1 MHPIQTK
8 PVIVQF
14 PQSDYGETPGG
25 QRIIEVVTQPGVY
38 LVGQT
43 AATPQIL
50 DAWKDHAGKQFSP
63 YKAPQAYTD
72 LKNLALGVKNS
83 IPDDSDIKPHP
94 LMPAVFGGRVC
105 YDSHHLP
112 NPDTAQ
118 PGAYLNN
125 IVAQNHWSV
134 LEHAHFNF
142 YFEGVSR
149 SLTHELVRHRHFS
162 FSQESQRYV
171 TPRSRVVVPPN
182 ATYDQ
187 QLYIQYLAAAAH
199 DLYMALYDNTRGKE
213 TPGLPRKQRLEKYRA
228 VLPNCFATNIMV
240 SGNLRSWLEFLQK
253 RLSPAAD
260 AEIQQVAGFIKEE
273 LAEALKFPG
282 GTPQFNIDAALG
294 ADYNNQQQSPNH
306 EEENNG

>member
-1 MHPIQTK
+1 MSRLKVEKVQVKPLRPIIRDGLQNEHMLEK
-8 PVIVQF
+8 VI
-14 PQSDYGETPGG
+14 T
-25 QRIIEVVTQPGVY
+25 PGVY

-43 AATPQIL
+43 QATPQIL
-50 DAWKDHAGKQFSP
+50 DAWKDHTRQDFSP
-63 YKAPQAYTD
+63 HDAPQAYTD
-72 LKNLALGVKNS
+72 LKNLALGMKNS
-83 IPDDSDIKPHP
+83 IPDDNDIQPNP

-142 YFEGVSR
+142 YLEGVSR

-171 TPRSRVVVPPN
+171 AQPPRVVVPPN
-182 ATYDQ
+182 ASADEEHGILYVSAYVYEQYKTLDQ
-187 QLYIQYLAAAAH
+187 GLLG
-199 DLYMALYDNTRGKE
+199 GK
-213 TPGLPRKQRLEKYRA
+213 TGLTRKQQREKSRA

-273 LAEALKFPG
+273 LVEALKFPD
-282 GTPQFNIDAALG
+282 GTPQFDIDGALNDP
-294 ADYNNQQQSPNH
+294 ATNAQQTPNH
-306 EEENNG
+306 EEDNNG

>member
-1 MHPIQTK
+1 MSRLKVEKVQVKPLRPIIRDGLQNEQLLEK
-8 PVIVQF
+8 
-14 PQSDYGETPGG
+14 
-25 QRIIEVVTQPGVY
+25 VVTPGVY

-43 AATPQIL
+43 QATPQIL
-50 DAWKDHAGKQFSP
+50 DAWKDHTRQDFSP
-63 YKAPQAYTD
+63 HDTPQAYTD
-72 LKNLALGVKNS
+72 LKNLALGMKNS
-83 IPDDSDIKPHP
+83 IPDDNDIQPNP

-142 YFEGVSR
+142 YLEGVSR

-171 TPRSRVVVPPN
+171 AQPPRVVVPPN
-182 ATYDQ
+182 ATADEEHGILYVSAYVYEQYEALDQ
-187 QLYIQYLAAAAH
+187 
-199 DLYMALYDNTRGKE
+199 
-213 TPGLPRKQRLEKYRA
+213 GLLGEKTGLTRKQRREKSRA

-260 AEIQQVAGFIKEE
+260 AEMQQVAGFIEEE
-273 LAEALKFPG
+273 LAWALGFPV
-282 GTPQFNIDAALG
+282 GTPQFDMDQALNG
-294 ADYNNQQQSPNH
+294 PATNAQQSPNH
-306 EEENNG
+306 EENNYE

>member
-1 MHPIQTK
+1 MSRLKVEKVQVKPLRPIIRDGLQNEHTLEK
-8 PVIVQF
+8 
-14 PQSDYGETPGG
+14 
-25 QRIIEVVTQPGVY
+25 VVTPGVY

-43 AATPQIL
+43 QATPQIL
-50 DAWKDHAGKQFSP
+50 DAWKDHTRQDFNLHD
-63 YKAPQAYTD
+63 APQAYTD
-72 LKNLALGVKNS
+72 LKNLALGVKNG
-83 IPDDSDIKPHP
+83 IPDDNDIQPNP

-142 YFEGVSR
+142 YLEGVSR

-171 TPRSRVVVPPN
+171 AQPPRVVVPPN
-182 ATYDQ
+182 ATADEEHGILYCSAYVYERYKALDQ
-187 QLYIQYLAAAAH
+187 GLL
-199 DLYMALYDNTRGKE
+199 GEE
-213 TPGLPRKQRLEKYRA
+213 TGLTRKQRREKSRA

-260 AEIQQVAGFIKEE
+260 AEMQQVAGFIKEE
-273 LAEALKFPG
+273 LVEALKFPD
-282 GTPQFNIDAALG
+282 GTPQFDIDGALNG
-294 ADYNNQQQSPNH
+294 PATNEQQSPNY
-306 EEENNG
+306 EENNNE

>member
-1 MHPIQTK
+1 MSRLKVEKVQVKPLRPIIRDGLQNEQLLEK
-8 PVIVQF
+8 VI
-14 PQSDYGETPGG
+14 T
-25 QRIIEVVTQPGVY
+25 PGVY
-38 LVGQT
+38 LVGHT
-43 AATPQIL
+43 SATSQLL
-50 DAWKDHAGKQFSP
+50 DAWEDHSGNQFNL

-72 LKNLALGVKNS
+72 LKNLALGVKNDT
-83 IPDDSDIKPHP
+83 PDDNDIQPNP

-125 IVAQNHWSV
+125 IAAQNHWSV

-142 YFEGVSR
+142 YLEGVSR

-171 TPRSRVVVPPN
+171 AQPPRVVVPPN
-182 ATYDQ
+182 ATADEEHGILYCSAYVYERYKALDQ
-187 QLYIQYLAAAAH
+187 
-199 DLYMALYDNTRGKE
+199 
-213 TPGLPRKQRLEKYRA
+213 GLPVKDGLTRKQRREKSRA
-228 VLPNCFATNIMV
+228 VLLNCFATNIMV

-260 AEIQQVAGFIKEE
+260 AEIQRVAGFIKEE
-273 LAEALKFPG
+273 LAEALKFPI
-282 GTPQFNIDAALG
+282 GTPQFDIDGALNG
-294 ADYNNQQQSPNH
+294 PATNEQQSPNH
-306 EEENNG
+306 EENNNE

>member
-1 MHPIQTK
+1 MSRLKVEKVQVKPLRPIIRDGLQNEHTLEK
-8 PVIVQF
+8 VI
-14 PQSDYGETPGG
+14 T
-25 QRIIEVVTQPGVY
+25 PGVY
-38 LVGQT
+38 LVGHT
-43 AATPQIL
+43 LATSQIL
-50 DAWKDHAGKQFSP
+50 DALGDHMGAKFSQHEMP
-63 YKAPQAYTD
+63 ESF
-72 LKNLALGVKNS
+72 LKFKEYVIRLRAAN
-83 IPDDSDIKPHP
+83 PDNGDFLPHP

-134 LEHAHFNF
+134 LEHSHFNF
-142 YFEGVSR
+142 YLEGVSR

-171 TPRSRVVVPPN
+171 AQPPRVVVPPN
-182 ATYDQ
+182 ATADEEHGILYVSAFVYEQYKALDQ
-187 QLYIQYLAAAAH
+187 
-199 DLYMALYDNTRGKE
+199 
-213 TPGLPRKQRLEKYRA
+213 GLLGEKDGLTRKQRREKSRA

-273 LAEALKFPG
+273 LVEALKFPA
-282 GTPQFNIDAALG
+282 GTPQFDIDAALNG
-294 ADYNNQQQSPNH
+294 PATNAQQAPKN
-306 EEENNG
+306 EEEKTNE

>member
-1 MHPIQTK
+1 MSRLKVEKVKVKPLRPIIRDGLQNEHMLEK
-8 PVIVQF
+8 
-14 PQSDYGETPGG
+14 
-25 QRIIEVVTQPGVY
+25 VVTPGVY
-38 LVGQT
+38 LVGHT
-43 AATPQIL
+43 SATSQLL
-50 DAWKDHAGKQFSP
+50 DAWGDHMGAKLSWYETEEASSKFYDFASAMRTTVP
-63 YKAPQAYTD
+63 S
-72 LKNLALGVKNS
+72 N
-83 IPDDSDIKPHP
+83 P
-94 LMPAVFGGRVC
+94 LTPAVFGGRVC

-142 YFEGVSR
+142 YLEGVSR

-171 TPRSRVVVPPN
+171 HQRPRVVVPPN
-182 ATYDQ
+182 ATADEEHSILYCSAYAYEQYEALDQ
-187 QLYIQYLAAAAH
+187 
-199 DLYMALYDNTRGKE
+199 
-213 TPGLPRKQRLEKYRA
+213 GLLGEDGLTHKQRREKSRA

-260 AEIQQVAGFIKEE
+260 AEMQQVAGFIKEE
-273 LAEALKFPG
+273 LIEALEFPA
-282 GTPQFNIDAALG
+282 GTPQFDMDQALNG
-294 ADYNNQQQSPNH
+294 PATNEQQAPKN
-306 EEENNG
+306 EEEKPNEQETQEK

>member
-1 MHPIQTK
+1 MSRLKVEKVQVKPLRPIIRDGLQNEQLLEK
-8 PVIVQF
+8 
-14 PQSDYGETPGG
+14 
-25 QRIIEVVTQPGVY
+25 VVTPGVY

-43 AATPQIL
+43 QATPQIL
-50 DAWKDHAGKQFSP
+50 DAWKDHTRQVFSP
-63 YKAPQAYTD
+63 HDAPQAYTD

-83 IPDDSDIKPHP
+83 IPDDSDIQPNP

-112 NPDTAQ
+112 NPNTAQ

-142 YFEGVSR
+142 YLEGVSR

-171 TPRSRVVVPPN
+171 AQPPRVVVPPN
-182 ATYDQ
+182 ATADEEHGILYVSAYVYEQYKALDQ
-187 QLYIQYLAAAAH
+187 
-199 DLYMALYDNTRGKE
+199 
-213 TPGLPRKQRLEKYRA
+213 GLLGEKNGLTRKQQREKSRA

-260 AEIQQVAGFIKEE
+260 AEIQRVAGFIKEE
-273 LAEALKFPG
+273 LAEALKFPI
-282 GTPQFNIDAALG
+282 GTPQFNMGQALNG
-294 ADYNNQQQSPNH
+294 PATNEQQAPNH
-306 EEENNG
+306 EENNNE

>member
-1 MHPIQTK
+1 MSQLKVEKVQVKPLRPIIRDGLQNEQLLEK
-8 PVIVQF
+8 
-14 PQSDYGETPGG
+14 
-25 QRIIEVVTQPGVY
+25 VVTPGVY

-43 AATPQIL
+43 QATPQIL
-50 DAWKDHAGKQFSP
+50 DAWKDHTGKQFNP
-63 YKAPQAYTD
+63 YKAPQAYMD

-83 IPDDSDIKPHP
+83 IPDDNDIQPNP

-112 NPDTAQ
+112 NPNTAQ

-134 LEHAHFNF
+134 LEHSHFNF
-142 YFEGVSR
+142 YLEGVSR

-171 TPRSRVVVPPN
+171 AQPPRVVVPPN
-182 ATYDQ
+182 ATADEEHGILYVSAYVYERYKALDQ
-187 QLYIQYLAAAAH
+187 
-199 DLYMALYDNTRGKE
+199 
-213 TPGLPRKQRLEKYRA
+213 GLLGEKNGLTRKQRREKSRA

-260 AEIQQVAGFIKEE
+260 AEIQRVAGFIKEE
-273 LAEALKFPG
+273 LARALEFPD
-282 GTPQFNIDAALG
+282 GTPQFDIDAALG

-306 EEENNG
+306 EEDNNG

>member
-1 MHPIQTK
+1 MSRLKVEKVQVRPLRPIIRDGLQNEQLLEK
-8 PVIVQF
+8 
-14 PQSDYGETPGG
+14 
-25 QRIIEVVTQPGVY
+25 VVTPGVY
-38 LVGQT
+38 LVGHT
-43 AATPQIL
+43 MATSQLL
-50 DAWKDHAGKQFSP
+50 DAWKDHMGNQFNP

-72 LKNLALGVKNS
+72 LKNLALGVKNG
-83 IPDDSDIKPHP
+83 IPDDSDIQPNP

-112 NPDTAQ
+112 NLDTAQ

-142 YFEGVSR
+142 YLEGVSR

-171 TPRSRVVVPPN
+171 AQPPRVVVPPN
-182 ATYDQ
+182 ATADEEHGILYVSAYVYERYKAADQ
-187 QLYIQYLAAAAH
+187 SLLGRK
-199 DLYMALYDNTRGKE
+199 D
-213 TPGLPRKQRLEKYRA
+213 GLTRKQQREKSRA

-260 AEIQQVAGFIKEE
+260 AEMQRVAGSIKEE
-273 LAEALKFPG
+273 LARALEFPT
-282 GTPQFNIDAALG
+282 GTPQFDMDQALNG
-294 ADYNNQQQSPNH
+294 PATNKQQSPNH
-306 EEENNG
+306 EENNNE

>member
-1 MHPIQTK
+1 MSRLEVEKVQVKPLRPIIRDGLQNEQLLEK
-8 PVIVQF
+8 
-14 PQSDYGETPGG
+14 
-25 QRIIEVVTQPGVY
+25 VVTPGVY
-38 LVGQT
+38 LVGHT
-43 AATPQIL
+43 LATSQLL
-50 DAWKDHAGKQFSP
+50 DALGDHMGAKFSQHEMP
-63 YKAPQAYTD
+63 EAF
-72 LKNLALGVKNS
+72 LKLKEYAIRLRAAN
-83 IPDDSDIKPHP
+83 PDNGNFLPDP

-142 YFEGVSR
+142 YLEGVSR

-171 TPRSRVVVPPN
+171 AQPPRVVVPPN
-182 ATYDQ
+182 ATADEEHGILYLSAYVYEQYKALDQ
-187 QLYIQYLAAAAH
+187 
-199 DLYMALYDNTRGKE
+199 
-213 TPGLPRKQRLEKYRA
+213 GLLGEKDGLTHKQRREKSRA

-273 LAEALKFPG
+273 LVEALKFPD
-282 GTPQFNIDAALG
+282 GTPQFDMERALNG
-294 ADYNNQQQSPNH
+294 PATNEQQAPKDG
-306 EEENNG
+306 EEEANE

>member
-1 MHPIQTK
+1 MSRLKVEKVQIKPLRPIIRDGLQNEQLLEK
-8 PVIVQF
+8 
-14 PQSDYGETPGG
+14 
-25 QRIIEVVTQPGVY
+25 VVTPGVY

-43 AATPQIL
+43 QATPQIL
-50 DAWKDHAGKQFSP
+50 DAWKDHTRQDFSLHD
-63 YKAPQAYTD
+63 APQAYTD

-142 YFEGVSR
+142 YLEGVSR
-149 SLTHELVRHRHFS
+149 SLTHELVRHRHLS

-171 TPRSRVVVPPN
+171 AQPPRVVVPPN
-182 ATYDQ
+182 ATADEEHGILYCSAYVYEQYKALDQ
-187 QLYIQYLAAAAH
+187 GLLG
-199 DLYMALYDNTRGKE
+199 GK
-213 TPGLPRKQRLEKYRA
+213 TGLTRKQQREKSRA

-260 AEIQQVAGFIKEE
+260 AEMQQVAGFIKEE
-273 LAEALKFPG
+273 LAEALKFPD
-282 GTPQFNIDAALG
+282 GTPQFNINEALNG
-294 ADYNNQQQSPNH
+294 PATNEQQSPNY
-306 EEENNG
+306 EENNNE

>member
-1 MHPIQTK
+1 MSRLKVEKVQVKPLRPIIRDGLQNEHTLEK
-8 PVIVQF
+8 
-14 PQSDYGETPGG
+14 
-25 QRIIEVVTQPGVY
+25 VVTPGVY
-38 LVGQT
+38 LVGHT
-43 AATPQIL
+43 LATPQIL
-50 DAWKDHAGKQFSP
+50 DAWKDHAGKQFNP

-112 NPDTAQ
+112 NPNTAQ

-142 YFEGVSR
+142 YLEGVSR

-171 TPRSRVVVPPN
+171 AQPPRVVVPPN
-182 ATYDQ
+182 ATADEEHGILYCSAYVYERYKALDQ
-187 QLYIQYLAAAAH
+187 
-199 DLYMALYDNTRGKE
+199 
-213 TPGLPRKQRLEKYRA
+213 GLLGEEDGLTRKQRREKNRA

-260 AEIQQVAGFIKEE
+260 AEMQQVAGFIKEE
-273 LAEALKFPG
+273 LAEALKFPD
-282 GTPQFNIDAALG
+282 GTPQFDMDKALNG
-294 ADYNNQQQSPNH
+294 PATNEQQAPKS
-306 EEENNG
+306 EEEETNE

>member
-1 MHPIQTK
+1 MSRLKVEKVQVKPLRPIIRDGLQNEHTLEK
-8 PVIVQF
+8 VI
-14 PQSDYGETPGG
+14 T
-25 QRIIEVVTQPGVY
+25 PGVY
-38 LVGQT
+38 LVGHT
-43 AATPQIL
+43 LATSQIL
-50 DAWKDHAGKQFSP
+50 DALGDHMEAKFSQHEMP
-63 YKAPQAYTD
+63 EGF
-72 LKNLALGVKNS
+72 LKFKEYVIRLRAANPDNS
-83 IPDDSDIKPHP
+83 DFLPHP

-112 NPDTAQ
+112 NPNTAQ

-142 YFEGVSR
+142 YLEGVSR

-171 TPRSRVVVPPN
+171 AQPPRVVVPPN
-182 ATYDQ
+182 ATADEEHGILYCSAYVYERYKTLDQ
-187 QLYIQYLAAAAH
+187 
-199 DLYMALYDNTRGKE
+199 
-213 TPGLPRKQRLEKYRA
+213 GLLGEENGLTHKQRREKSRA

-260 AEIQQVAGFIKEE
+260 AKIRQVAGFIKEE
-273 LAEALKFPG
+273 LAEALKFPI
-282 GTPQFNIDAALG
+282 GTPQFDIDGALNG
-294 ADYNNQQQSPNH
+294 PATNEQQSPNH
-306 EEENNG
+306 EENNNE

>member
-1 MHPIQTK
+1 MSRLKVEKVQVKPLRPIIRDGLQNEQLLEK
-8 PVIVQF
+8 VI
-14 PQSDYGETPGG
+14 T
-25 QRIIEVVTQPGVY
+25 PGVY
-38 LVGQT
+38 LVGHT
-43 AATPQIL
+43 LATNQLL
-50 DAWKDHAGKQFSP
+50 DAWGDHLGAKLSRYEAEEASLKFNEFAPTMRPTVLTSP
-63 YKAPQAYTD
+63 LT
-72 LKNLALGVKNS
+72 
-83 IPDDSDIKPHP
+83 
-94 LMPAVFGGRVC
+94 PAVFGGRVC

-142 YFEGVSR
+142 YLEGVSR

-171 TPRSRVVVPPN
+171 AQPPRVVVPPN
-182 ATYDQ
+182 ATADEEHGILYCSAYVYERYKALDQ
-187 QLYIQYLAAAAH
+187 
-199 DLYMALYDNTRGKE
+199 
-213 TPGLPRKQRLEKYRA
+213 GLLGEKDGLTRKQRREKSRA

-260 AEIQQVAGFIKEE
+260 AEMQQVAGFIKEE
-273 LAEALKFPG
+273 LAEALKFPD
-282 GTPQFNIDAALG
+282 GTPQFDMDQALNG
-294 ADYNNQQQSPNH
+294 PATNEQQAPKN
-306 EEENNG
+306 EEEEANE

>member
-1 MHPIQTK
+1 MYRVQIE
-8 PVIVQF
+8 PVIAQF
-14 PQSDYGETPGG
+14 PQSEFGETPRG
-25 QRIIEVVTQPGVY
+25 QFTIEIVTQPGVY

-43 AATPQIL
+43 QATPQIL
-50 DAWKDHAGKQFSP
+50 DAWKDHKDPTEQQFKPS
-63 YKAPQAYTD
+63 KAYMD
-72 LKNLALGVKNS
+72 LKNLALGVQYNPLDHS
-83 IPDDSDIKPHP
+83 EIKPNP

-125 IVAQNHWSV
+125 IVVQNHWSV

-142 YFEGVSR
+142 YLEGVSR

-171 TPRSRVVVPPN
+171 TQRPRVVVPPN

-187 QLYIQYLAAAAH
+187 KLHIQYAAAACY

-213 TPGLPRKQRLEKYRA
+213 IPGLPRKQRLEKYRA
-228 VLPNCFATNIMV
+228 VLPNCLATNIMV

-260 AEIQQVAGFIKEE
+260 AEIRQVAGFIKEE
-273 LAEALKFPG
+273 LVEALRFPD

-294 ADYNNQQQSPNH
+294 GEYNNEQQPPNH
-306 EEENNG
+306 EKGGNE